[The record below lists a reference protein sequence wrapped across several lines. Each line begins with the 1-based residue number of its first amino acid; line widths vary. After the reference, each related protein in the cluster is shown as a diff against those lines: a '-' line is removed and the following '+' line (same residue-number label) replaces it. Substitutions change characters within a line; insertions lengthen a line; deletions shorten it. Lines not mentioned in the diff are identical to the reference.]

1 MVDGSRSGFIPHTKL
16 YITTTRFLK
25 GFVKIFYLIFLEFNP
40 DGMRNRV
47 LVRTEGLSVA
57 IVIGTAA
64 IVTDIHQ
71 RFLSR
76 LQFGLAFIHHF

>member
-47 LVRTEGLSVA
+47 SVRTEGY
-57 IVIGTAA
+57 
-64 IVTDIHQ
+64 Q
-71 RFLSR
+71 
-76 LQFGLAFIHHF
+76 

>member
-47 LVRTEGLSVA
+47 LVRTEGYQLLSLSVPL
-57 IVIGTAA
+57 
-64 IVTDIHQ
+64 
-71 RFLSR
+71 LS
-76 LQFGLAFIHHF
+76 LPIFISAS